1 MLIHA
6 LKVYNP
12 DITALQEIQWKG
24 VWKIQN
30 PEGGLYYSCH
40 EQQHIFGTGFLVGT
54 RVKNKII
61 AFTPVDMRI
70 CTLRVKCK
78 LYNISIINVYAP
90 NEDKEDIEKEL
101 FYELLERTY
110 ENCPKNGLKIIIGD
124 MNAKVGRDKIYRKYV
139 SRHSAH
145 EKTNDNGTRLIN
157 FAASRDMILGSTRLE
172 RKNIYKYT
180 WQSANRETQNQIEHM
195 LSDPRHINNL
205 LDIRTYKNQTLILI
219 ITYSDLKLE

>member
-12 DITALQEIQWKG
+12 DIIALQEIQWKG

-30 PEGGLYYSCH
+30 PEGDLYYSCH

-78 LYNISIINVYAP
+78 LYNISIINVHAP
-90 NEDKEDIEKEL
+90 NEDKEDTEKEL
-101 FYELLERTY
+101 FYEFLERTY

-124 MNAKVGRDKIYRKYV
+124 MNAKLGRDKIYREYV

-157 FAASRDMILGSTRLE
+157 FILGTKEIKRNE
-172 RKNIYKYT
+172 GWYNKECKDATEKKNEAYRKM
-180 WQSANRETQNQIEHM
+180 TQIC
-195 LSDPRHINNL
+195 
-205 LDIRTYKNQTLILI
+205 RTGAMA
-219 ITYSDLKLE
+219 